1 MDVRD
6 AVEADADALSAI
18 ADVPSDVIRNL
29 IHDRTVRV
37 ADRDETAAG
46 PNADTDDGGPDVA
59 GFVSFDVRDRTVHVT
74 QLGGTERACE
84 QLLTEP
90 VRFATAE
97 GMTVELLTVEND
109 EVTRSAAKAAGFER
123 DGTGPAF
130 DGEETIRYRLDPS
143 DPA

>member
-37 ADRDETAAG
+37 ADRDETA
-46 PNADTDDGGPDVA
+46 ADTDDGGPDVA